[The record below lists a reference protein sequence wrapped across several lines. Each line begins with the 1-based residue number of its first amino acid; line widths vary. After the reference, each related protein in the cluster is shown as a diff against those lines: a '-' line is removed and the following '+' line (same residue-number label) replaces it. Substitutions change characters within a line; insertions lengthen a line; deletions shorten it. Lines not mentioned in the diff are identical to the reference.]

1 MVGTVSQAQSCGDYI
16 PTGSSS
22 IICAN
27 TLNCNAFKDQGQ
39 GLHESLGT
47 FPKFIPYRH
56 ANIIPHSWDVVIYIS
71 FDN

>member
-1 MVGTVSQAQSCGDYI
+1 LVGTVSQAQSCGDYI

-47 FPKFIPYRH
+47 FPKFI
-56 ANIIPHSWDVVIYIS
+56 SVVYFS
-71 FDN
+71 NYNLHGVSL